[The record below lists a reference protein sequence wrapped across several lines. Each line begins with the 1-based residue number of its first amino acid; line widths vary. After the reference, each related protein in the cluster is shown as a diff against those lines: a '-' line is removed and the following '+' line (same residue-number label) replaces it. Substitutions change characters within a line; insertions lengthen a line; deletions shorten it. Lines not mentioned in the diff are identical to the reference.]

1 MGKSLKNIGLGLL
14 TAGAYTQYKAQ
25 KKAMAQQQQYQ
36 QLALQQQQQAIEF
49 QKQQA
54 QQQQELQ
61 QQQLALQERE
71 QEASNQRF
79 NQYNKGT
86 SNYQRKPN
94 SINATDLTK
103 GQADSGQ
110 TISLN
115 LTGDDDET
123 DEWY

>member
-1 MGKSLKNIGLGLL
+1 MGVETGIGL
-14 TAGAYTQYKAQ
+14 AIAAVAAQRQYAAQ
-25 KKAMAQQQQYQ
+25 KKAMAQQQQHQ
-36 QLALQQQQQAIEF
+36 QLALQQQQQAMEL

-79 NQYNKGT
+79 NQYNKDT
-86 SNYQRKPN
+86 SNYQKKPN

-103 GQADSGQ
+103 GKADSGQ
-110 TISLN
+110 TIALN

-123 DEWY
+123 DKWY

>member
-14 TAGAYTQYKAQ
+14 TAGAYTQKKKK

-103 GQADSGQ
+103 GKADSGQ

>member
-1 MGKSLKNIGLGLL
+1 MGVETGIGL
-14 TAGAYTQYKAQ
+14 AIAAVAAQRQYAAQ
-25 KKAMAQQQQYQ
+25 KKAMAQQQQHQ
-36 QLALQQQQQAIEF
+36 QLALQQQQQAMEL

-79 NQYNKGT
+79 NQYNKDT

-103 GQADSGQ
+103 GKADSGQ
-110 TISLN
+110 TIALN
-115 LTGDDDET
+115 LTGDDDKT

>member
-1 MGKSLKNIGLGLL
+1 MGVETGIGL
-14 TAGAYTQYKAQ
+14 AIAAVAAQRQYAAQ
-25 KKAMAQQQQYQ
+25 KKAMAQQQQHQ
-36 QLALQQQQQAIEF
+36 QLALQQQQQAMEL

-79 NQYNKGT
+79 NQYNKDT

-103 GQADSGQ
+103 GKADSGQ
-110 TISLN
+110 TIALN

>member
-1 MGKSLKNIGLGLL
+1 MGSAVAAAALIAG
-14 TAGAYTQYKAQ
+14 TASAYRQYSAQ
-25 KKAMAQQQQYQ
+25 KKAMQAQEQYQ
-36 QLALQQQQQAIEF
+36 RQALQQQQQAMEL
-49 QKQQA
+49 QRQQA

-79 NQYNKGT
+79 NQYNKDT
-86 SNYQRKPN
+86 SNYHRKPN

-103 GQADSGQ
+103 GKADSGQ

>member
-1 MGKSLKNIGLGLL
+1 MGKSLKSIGLGLL
-14 TAGAYTQYKAQ
+14 TAGAYNQYESQ

-36 QLALQQQQQAIEF
+36 QLALQQQQQAMEL

-79 NQYNKGT
+79 NQYNKDT
-86 SNYQRKPN
+86 SNYQRKSN

-103 GQADSGQ
+103 GKADGGQ

-115 LTGDDDET
+115 LTGDDEET

>member
-1 MGKSLKNIGLGLL
+1 MGKSLKSIGLGLL
-14 TAGAYTQYKAQ
+14 TAGAYNQYKAQ

-103 GQADSGQ
+103 GKADSGQ
-110 TISLN
+110 TIALN

>member
-36 QLALQQQQQAIEF
+36 QLALQQQQQAQE
-49 QKQQA
+49 
-54 QQQQELQ
+54 QQELQ

-79 NQYNKGT
+79 NQYNKDT

-103 GQADSGQ
+103 GKADSGQ